1 MKASSTVALEPASF
15 LATMG
20 RRIFPVFLV
29 IGTLFVVGVLLWQ
42 GITAGGSPNPTAE
55 NTSQLAAMFD
65 IAVLVFREGL
75 ECVLVLAAIMAGM
88 VGDNQVYR
96 RPIVAG
102 VGIGMVATLI
112 TWFVAVGILSSLGD
126 SVSALNLQAATGLLA
141 VIVLLVIT
149 NWFFHKV
156 YWGGWI
162 CMHTRRKRHLLKE
175 AAADPNASK
184 TALWRGLAL
193 LGFASLYRE
202 GFEIVLFL
210 QTYNL
215 KLGSAITLTGAAIGL
230 VLVGIVAVLTFI
242 LEKRLPYRRMLEI
255 TGILLGVVLLVM
267 VGEQAQE
274 MQLAEWIPT
283 TTIPWLEPYTPSWMG
298 MWFAVFPTVETLVGQ
313 ALAAFLVIGSFFI
326 ARKQRG
332 GQGIAPAELPV
343 AERNA
348 VISSA

>member
-1 MKASSTVALEPASF
+1 M
-15 LATMG
+15 
-20 RRIFPVFLV
+20 
-29 IGTLFVVGVLLWQ
+29 
-42 GITAGGSPNPTAE
+42 
-55 NTSQLAAMFD
+55 
-65 IAVLVFREGL
+65 
-75 ECVLVLAAIMAGM
+75 LVLAAIMAGM
-88 VGDNQVYR
+88 VGQNQVYR

-102 VGIGMVATLI
+102 VGIGMVATVI
-112 TWFVAVGILSSLGD
+112 TWLVAVGILSSLGD

-141 VIVLLVIT
+141 IIVLLVIM

-215 KLGSAITLTGAAIGL
+215 KLGSTITLTGAAIGL

-274 MQLAEWIPT
+274 MQLAE
-283 TTIPWLEPYTPSWMG
+283 
-298 MWFAVFPTVETLVGQ
+298 
-313 ALAAFLVIGSFFI
+313 
-326 ARKQRG
+326 
-332 GQGIAPAELPV
+332 
-343 AERNA
+343 
-348 VISSA
+348 

>member
-1 MKASSTVALEPASF
+1 M
-15 LATMG
+15 
-20 RRIFPVFLV
+20 
-29 IGTLFVVGVLLWQ
+29 IGTLFVVGVLFWQ
-42 GITAGGSPNPTAE
+42 GITAGGNPNPTAE
-55 NTSQLAAMFD
+55 DTSQLAAMFD

-102 VGIGMVATLI
+102 VGIGMAATAV
-112 TWFVAVGILSSLGD
+112 TWFIAVGILSSLGD

-141 VIVLLVIT
+141 IIVLLVIM

-175 AAADPNASK
+175 AAHSNASK

-215 KLGSAITLTGAAIGL
+215 KLGSAITLTGAAIGMI
-230 VLVGIVAVLTFI
+230 LVGIVALLTFV
-242 LEKRLPYRRMLEI
+242 LEKKLPYRRMLEI

-267 VGEQAQE
+267 VGEQVQE
-274 MQLAEWIPT
+274 MQLAGWIST
-283 TTIPWLEPYTPSWMG
+283 TTLPWLEPYTPSWMG

-313 ALAAFLVIGSFFI
+313 ALAAFLVVGSFFL

-332 GQGIAPAELPV
+332 GKGIAPAELPA
-343 AERNA
+343 AERSA
-348 VISSA
+348 LTSST

>member
-1 MKASSTVALEPASF
+1 MV
-15 LATMG
+15 G
-20 RRIFPVFLV
+20 RRIFPLFLV
-29 IGTLFVVGVLLWQ
+29 IGTLFVVGVLFWQ

-55 NTSQLAAMFD
+55 DTSQLAAMFD

-102 VGIGMVATLI
+102 VGIGMVATVI
-112 TWFVAVGILSSLGD
+112 TWFVAVRILSSLGD
-126 SVSALNLQAATGLLA
+126 SISALNLQAATGLLA
-141 VIVLLVIT
+141 IIVLLVIM

-162 CMHTRRKRHLLKE
+162 CMHTRRKRQLLKE

-274 MQLAEWIPT
+274 MQFAGWIPT
-283 TTIPWLEPYTPSWMG
+283 TTIPWLVPYTTGWMG

-313 ALAAFLVIGSFFI
+313 ALAAFLVVGSFFI
-326 ARKQRG
+326 ARNQRG
-332 GQGIAPAELPV
+332 GQGIAPAELPT
-343 AERNA
+343 AERSA
-348 VISSA
+348 MISST